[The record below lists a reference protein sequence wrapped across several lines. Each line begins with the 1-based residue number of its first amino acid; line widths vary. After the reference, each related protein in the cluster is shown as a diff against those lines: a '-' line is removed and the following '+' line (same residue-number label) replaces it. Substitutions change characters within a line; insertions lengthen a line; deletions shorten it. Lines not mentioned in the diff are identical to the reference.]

1 MSEYD
6 RWRNRRKMAWISM
19 IAGLLF
25 PMLLLVTES
34 DQLGAIAAPFYVF
47 VGGVVA
53 AYIGFA
59 TVDDKWMK
67 ERGHEDHRPN
77 RDC

>member
-1 MSEYD
+1 MSEHD

-47 VGGVVA
+47 VGGIVA

-59 TVDDKWMK
+59 TLDDNNFKNFCRK
-67 ERGHEDHRPN
+67 KDDEQV
-77 RDC
+77 

>member
-59 TVDDKWMK
+59 TVEDMNSDKLK
-67 ERGHEDHRPN
+67 NNGGS
-77 RDC
+77 

>member
-34 DQLGAIAAPFYVF
+34 AQLGAIAAPFYVF

-59 TVDDKWMK
+59 TLDDNNFKNFYRK
-67 ERGHEDHRPN
+67 KDDEQV
-77 RDC
+77 